1 MAEKMT
7 LKRPDYLL
15 KKMLIFKQLVWGGG
29 KRLTING
36 YKSEITN

>member
-7 LKRPDYLL
+7 LKLPNHIQKKLL
-15 KKMLIFKQLVWGGG
+15 TFKQVVWSGG